1 MADGGHVGDREQFWR
16 DHVAGWKSSGLSL
29 RLYSEEHG
37 LKAGTLG
44 SWNSRLKARSAEAPA
59 PSSGPEATFLA
70 VRVAEPAVAAVVIG
84 LPDGVRVYLA
94 AGRTDLRRGIDGL
107 AAQIQ
112 TVLREDPF
120 SGHLFIFRGR
130 AAHTIKVLM
139 YDGSGFLLMQK
150 RLTEGKFIWP
160 SPADGIVTISRAQ
173 MSLLIDGLDWRAA
186 KARSVAKPLFIV

>member
-1 MADGGHVGDREQFWR
+1 M
-16 DHVAGWKSSGLSL
+16 
-29 RLYSEEHG
+29 
-37 LKAGTLG
+37 
-44 SWNSRLKARSAEAPA
+44 
-59 PSSGPEATFLA
+59 
-70 VRVAEPAVAAVVIG
+70 IG

-150 RLTEGKFIWP
+150 RLTEGKFRSIRNP
-160 SPADGIVTISRAQ
+160 GAQSLSECLLRVFSDVTRLPEPGGGAGQSRPGRTWCA
-173 MSLLIDGLDWRAA
+173 
-186 KARSVAKPLFIV
+186 

>member
-1 MADGGHVGDREQFWR
+1 
-16 DHVAGWKSSGLSL
+16 
-29 RLYSEEHG
+29 
-37 LKAGTLG
+37 
-44 SWNSRLKARSAEAPA
+44 
-59 PSSGPEATFLA
+59 
-70 VRVAEPAVAAVVIG
+70 VIG
-84 LPDGVRVYLA
+84 LPDGIRVYLA

-112 TVLREDPF
+112 TVLRQDPF

-173 MSLLIDGLDWRAA
+173 MSLLVDGLDWRFA
-186 KARSVAKPLFIV
+186 KTKPAVKPMFIV